1 MALKTLDVI
10 IDDEGRD
17 KGKHFRITELSA
29 MQGAKWAMRALFSL
43 GRAGI
48 EVPADLAGGGMQS
61 IAYFGAQVLQTMRFE
76 DAEPLLDEM
85 MGCVQILPDPRHPTV
100 IRPLI
105 MNGTGDD
112 IEEMTTIFRLQKD
125 AIGLHLDF
133 FIRGT
138 PSTGG
143 TPGTPP
149 ASKTIPTSPAQSVS
163 SSLRGKRRS
172 TS

>member
-17 KGKHFRITELSA
+17 NGKRFRITELPA
-29 MQGAKWAMRALFSL
+29 MQGAKWAMRALFAL
-43 GRAGI
+43 GRVGI
-48 EVPADLAGGGMQS
+48 DVPEGLKGGGMAS
-61 IAYFGAQVLQTMRFE
+61 IAYFGAQVLQTMRFD

-85 MGCVQILPDPRHPTV
+85 MGCVQILPDAHHPTV
-100 IRPLI
+100 IRPLV

-112 IEEMTTIFRLQKD
+112 IEEMATIFRLQKE

-133 FIRGT
+133 FIRGV

-143 TPGTPP
+143 TSETPP
-149 ASKTIPTSPAQSVS
+149 ASKTTPTSPAQSGS

>member
-1 MALKTLDVI
+1 MTLKTLDII

-17 KGKHFRITELSA
+17 KGKRFRITELPA
-29 MQGAKWAMRALFSL
+29 MQGAKWAMRALFAL
-43 GRAGI
+43 GNAGI
-48 EVPADLAGGGMQS
+48 EVPAELAGRGMAS
-61 IAYFGAQVLQTMRFE
+61 IAYFGAQVLQKMRAE

-112 IEEMTTIFRLQKD
+112 IEEMATIFRLQKD

-138 PSTGG
+138 PSTGE
-143 TPGTPP
+143 TPETPP
-149 ASKTIPTSPAQSVS
+149 DLKTASMSPVQSVS
-163 SSLRGKRRS
+163 SSPRGRRRS